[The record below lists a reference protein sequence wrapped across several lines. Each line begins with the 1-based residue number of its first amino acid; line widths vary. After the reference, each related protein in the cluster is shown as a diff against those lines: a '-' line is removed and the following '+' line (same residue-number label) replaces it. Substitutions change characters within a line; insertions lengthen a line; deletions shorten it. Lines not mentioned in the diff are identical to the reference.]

1 MLPTYCGGRLNNN
14 LCLGYNSHMLIFRRI
29 VTTILFVASTTALAL
44 VAVNFKMIVNRAVPI
59 LTDKAGCKAGQTN
72 TVLGGSANCQGMTQ
86 ATQIG
91 LVIVI
96 LVLIFITLQLFE
108 TARRSWTQ
116 KPSL

>member
-1 MLPTYCGGRLNNN
+1 
-14 LCLGYNSHMLIFRRI
+14 MLIFRRI
-29 VTTILFVASTTALAL
+29 LTTVLFVASATALVL
-44 VAVNFKMIVNRAVPI
+44 VAVNFKMIVNWAVPI
-59 LTDKAGCKAGQTN
+59 LTNKAGCKPGQIDA
-72 TVLGGSANCQGMTQ
+72 VLGGSANCQGMTQ

-108 TARRSWTQ
+108 TARQSWIK